1 MGSIS
6 AMKLGQFCKTCVG
19 IYTSST
25 LLAIAGIAAVLL
37 DRSGG
42 EAEAAR
48 KIPKTMVDDGLE
60 YTPAPPPRAEGS
72 FFLLPAWAL
81 ALGIFAVT
89 PALLYVSGL
98 PSYDSYIA
106 SCGKLEKPE
115 DKDKVLLHVSPPGA
129 TQPAT
134 LLVDPLCPTCK
145 AFHKR
150 LATEGVL
157 DKLDM
162 TLVLFPLDN
171 ECNWMLDRPL
181 HPGACTV
188 AKAVLC
194 SDHRAFQV
202 LEWAYEHQDEIMA
215 GAKSGGATNV
225 KAFIAQR
232 WPGMDACIDAKET
245 KLKLDKTLRWI
256 VNNQLPVSTPQ
267 IFLGETRLCDEDTD
281 MGLAYTVRQIA
292 PALRVQ

>member
-1 MGSIS
+1 
-6 AMKLGQFCKTCVG
+6 
-19 IYTSST
+19 
-25 LLAIAGIAAVLL
+25 VLV
-37 DRSGG
+37 DRRSGG

-48 KIPKTMVDDGLE
+48 KIPKTIVDDGLD
-60 YTPAPPPRAEGS
+60 YTTPAAAPPPRSEGS
-72 FFLLPAWAL
+72 FLLLPAWAL

-89 PALLYVSGL
+89 PALLYVSAL
-98 PSYDSYIA
+98 PGYDNYIA

-225 KAFIAQR
+225 KAFIASR